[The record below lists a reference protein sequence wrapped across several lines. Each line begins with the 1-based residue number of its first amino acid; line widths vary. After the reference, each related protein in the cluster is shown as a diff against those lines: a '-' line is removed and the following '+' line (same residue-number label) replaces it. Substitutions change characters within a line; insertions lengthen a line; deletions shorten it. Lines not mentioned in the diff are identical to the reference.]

1 MKEGDLVHPTTY
13 PIILYAMKLSPL
25 TTYITSDLGKK
36 PHKNQY
42 IQLYI
47 YNILTSLLMEN

>member
-1 MKEGDLVHPTTY
+1 MKEGDLVQPTTY

-25 TTYITSDLGKK
+25 TTHITSDLGKK

-42 IQLYI
+42 IQLY
-47 YNILTSLLMEN
+47 NILTSLLMEN